1 MTANER
7 IDILIDI
14 ALQYSK
20 IDDNLANTQAQQAR
34 KIAMRVRTRL
44 PYQFRQLFCKKCKEF
59 IIPGK
64 SSRIRLG
71 RSNIKCIR
79 ISCHLCGH
87 IYRKVL
93 SS

>member
-7 IDILIDI
+7 IDILIGI

-44 PYQFRQLFCKKCKEF
+44 PYQFRQLFCKVDNYY
-59 IIPGK
+59 G
-64 SSRIRLG
+64 
-71 RSNIKCIR
+71 IKR
-79 ISCHLCGH
+79 ALLDADAASFQE
-87 IYRKVL
+87 KVREL
-93 SS
+93 D